1 MPDNEHYSNPMAPAN
16 YRPHDEG
23 ESGTGHPLTNDD
35 FRKLLMTPAAP
46 GAATGQ
52 RYHGA
57 SSSTNQQKSST
68 THKGEGSTEASD
80 KRKKKKQYYAKVIRE
95 EKAREE
101 ERAKKYRDRARER
114 REVTANEDQYDMNVS
129 VNVNQQAASTGN
141 YKSVA
146 PDAKG
151 NFDAAIR
158 RKQMID
164 ESKFLGGD
172 LEHTH
177 LVKGLDYALLQKVRA
192 EIGHDDVDNDQINLN
207 KDEHM
212 FVKPSTKITPI
223 GSGANIEKKKG
234 LSNENSTPTPSTPLT
249 PEEEEEQKLGLKSP
263 MAKNI
268 FRILFRPSPRRV
280 NELFLPHRMA
290 YIIDLENS
298 DGQQENENDKGTH
311 ALDDIPT
318 TLIRSKADCPNAETT
333 TTMSNNDIVINKLTQ
348 ILSYLRHSK
357 RDLKRQ
363 KKKGTGIFTG
373 LEPEMNIKP
382 THDSMHTITNKAKEI
397 SMYDD
402 IGDYIP
408 DIKRRSTT
416 NERNKNPS
424 ESDHKKKAYFHHDSK
439 SNDRKSNHDDPDQN
453 NSNNAEAVKS
463 FIRNVH
469 NKYNA
474 KNEEERTTTSSKSNK
489 KNKNGFQLK
498 FDDDSY
504 AECYPGTMAEED
516 VNIDSDDE
524 PDFDKMD
531 MGSKKGPV
539 GRWDF
544 DTAEEYSDYMGQKEA
559 MPKAAFQYGVKMND
573 GRKTRRGVGPK
584 DEKQKLEREW
594 QQISKIIDSK
604 RKGDATGSNSPDS
617 SASKRTKMD

>member
-1 MPDNEHYSNPMAPAN
+1 
-16 YRPHDEG
+16 
-23 ESGTGHPLTNDD
+23 
-35 FRKLLMTPAAP
+35 
-46 GAATGQ
+46 
-52 RYHGA
+52 
-57 SSSTNQQKSST
+57 
-68 THKGEGSTEASD
+68 
-80 KRKKKKQYYAKVIRE
+80 
-95 EKAREE
+95 
-101 ERAKKYRDRARER
+101 
-114 REVTANEDQYDMNVS
+114 
-129 VNVNQQAASTGN
+129 
-141 YKSVA
+141 
-146 PDAKG
+146 
-151 NFDAAIR
+151 
-158 RKQMID
+158 
-164 ESKFLGGD
+164 
-172 LEHTH
+172 
-177 LVKGLDYALLQKVRA
+177 
-192 EIGHDDVDNDQINLN
+192 
-207 KDEHM
+207 
-212 FVKPSTKITPI
+212 TPI
-223 GSGANIEKKKG
+223 GSGTNIEKKKV
-234 LSNENSTPTPSTPLT
+234 LSNETTTPAASTPLT
-249 PEEEEEQKLGLKSP
+249 PEEEEEQRLGLKSP

-268 FRILFRPSPRRV
+268 FRILFRPSSRRV

-290 YIIDLENS
+290 YIIDLENLN
-298 DGQQENENDKGTH
+298 GQQDDDNEKNTH
-311 ALDDIPT
+311 VLDDIPT

-373 LEPEMNIKP
+373 LESEINIKP
-382 THDSMHTITNKAKEI
+382 THDSINTITKKAKDI

-402 IGDYIP
+402 VGDYIP

-416 NERNKNPS
+416 NDQS
-424 ESDHKKKAYFHHDSK
+424 IITFIYYV
-439 SNDRKSNHDDPDQN
+439 RKSNIDDIDQN
-453 NSNNAEAVKS
+453 NTNRTETVKS

-469 NKYNA
+469 NKYNT
-474 KNEEERTTTSSKSNK
+474 KNDEERTTSSNSNK
-489 KNKNGFQLK
+489 KSKSGFQLK
-498 FDDDSY
+498 FSDDSY

-594 QQISKIIDSK
+594 QQISKIIESK
-604 RKGDATGSNSPDS
+604 RKGDPTSSASPDL
-617 SASKRTKMD
+617 SASKRTKMS